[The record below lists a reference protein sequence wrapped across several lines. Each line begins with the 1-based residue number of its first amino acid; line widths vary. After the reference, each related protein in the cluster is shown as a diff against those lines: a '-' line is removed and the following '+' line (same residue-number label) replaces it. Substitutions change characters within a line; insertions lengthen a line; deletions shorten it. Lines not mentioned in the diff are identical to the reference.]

1 VMSWQLAAIFI
12 AMGFIGGITTMF
24 GVLSGLR
31 FTIVRDDQ
39 APDPRY
45 TPTP

>member
-1 VMSWQLAAIFI
+1 MSGQLAVILI
-12 AMGFIGGITTMF
+12 AMGFAGGIATTF
-24 GVLSGLR
+24 GFLFGLG
-31 FTIVRDDQ
+31 FKIVRDDQ